1 MANEDKKEGKQ
12 DVKKVETTQVLSPFE
27 EMERMFDNYFSRGWM
42 HPFRR
47 DWPSF
52 SRHAQPFEG
61 TTPSVDVI
69 ERDDAVVVKAELPGV
84 DKKDIDV
91 SVTSNTVTIKGSTS
105 HEEKEEKGNYYR
117 CEISG
122 GSYSRTLSLP
132 ADVDESKA
140 KAKLKDGILE
150 LTLPKVTKSKRKS
163 IKVE

>member
-1 MANEDKKEGKQ
+1 MASEEKKESKQ
-12 DVKKVETTQVLSPFE
+12 EVKKVETAQVLSPFE
-27 EMERMFDNYFSRGWM
+27 EMERMFDNYFSRGWPR
-42 HPFRR
+42 PFRR
-47 DWPSF
+47 EWPDF
-52 SRHAQPFEG
+52 SRLAQPFEG
-61 TTPSVDVI
+61 KSPSVDVI

-105 HEEKEEKGNYYR
+105 HEEKEEKGDYYR
-117 CEISG
+117 CEMSR

-132 ADVDESKA
+132 AEVDEGKA

-150 LTLPKVTKSKRKS
+150 LTLPKLTKSKRRS